1 MFRIKKHFQVEVNFA
16 SLAVGRYDIGDQPDL
31 RGKRITGIETYTS
44 GQCAVSYNGRPVV
57 PFGFGISVILA
68 SADTDQ
74 VRESIY
80 QLPYFSLIRS
90 ANGGIYP
97 KLVPQIINWSK
108 SYLYISSVTGLTAGQ
123 SAIIS
128 VYYE

>member
-31 RGKRITGIETYTS
+31 RGKRITAIEAYTAT
-44 GQCAVSYNGRPVV
+44 QCAVSYNGRAVV
-57 PFGFGISVILA
+57 PTGVGINVILA

-90 ANGGIYP
+90 VNGGIYP
-97 KLVPQIINWSK
+97 KLVPQVINWSK
-108 SYLYISSVTGLTAGQ
+108 SYLYISSVNGLTAGQ

>member
-31 RGKRITGIETYTS
+31 RGKRITAIEAYTAT
-44 GQCAVSYNGRPVV
+44 QYAVSYNGRAVV
-57 PFGFGISVILA
+57 PTGVGINVILA

-90 ANGGIYP
+90 VNGGIYP
-97 KLVPQIINWSK
+97 KLVPQVINWSK